1 MLWATKSFNSTL
13 NAEWMNSPH
22 LKANQTGSS
31 MGLVV
36 SKVASWSSG
45 LGSNPGLSNF
55 CKRPKHFKLVD
66 IESILINRIAQRRH
80 KTIAAFRKGE
90 ICFNS
95 HSIESSEH
103 KSSLLHFDTKITVIE
118 KVTSHTHTQ
127 HAYSIQHT
135 AHTQHTHP
143 CTHPLKTHTREGE
156 ATVKNKTKDLCFCL
170 GWFDAGGET
179 WIWLIDFLARC
190 LSEIQ
195 STLLKGN

>member
-80 KTIAAFRKGE
+80 ITIAAFRKGE

-135 AHTQHTHP
+135 HNTHTLAHTHKRHTQGRV
-143 CTHPLKTHTREGE
+143 KQQWRTRLRTS
-156 ATVKNKTKDLCFCL
+156 ASAL
-170 GWFDAGGET
+170 AG
-179 WIWLIDFLARC
+179 
-190 LSEIQ
+190 
-195 STLLKGN
+195 STLAVKLEFGWSTSLLAAFLKSSQPY